1 MKEISLKF
9 PSILTL
15 VDFILAIDVI
25 KYQLDKAEL
34 LLTCKLSEKE
44 IELATN
50 GFNAHV
56 IHLKAA

>member
-34 LLTCKLSEKE
+34 LLTCKFSEKE